1 MKKDVDYYMG
11 LPYTIEVTPLLEK
24 EGGGFHACVPLLGRF
39 AICADGKTH
48 QEAIDNLLDFMRRRI
63 KVYLEEG
70 TEIKEPLSLMQRD
83 EQIFKEVREKI
94 VQKKGRPKPGNLP
107 DKLLSFKDFIT
118 LELGPE
124 KAEEILAECRNLFKN
139 WEL

>member
-48 QEAIDNLLDFMRRRI
+48 QEAIDNLLDFI
-63 KVYLEEG
+63 N
-70 TEIKEPLSLMQRD
+70 
-83 EQIFKEVREKI
+83 IFFWLKH
-94 VQKKGRPKPGNLP
+94 KPDLTPN
-107 DKLLSFKDFIT
+107 
-118 LELGPE
+118 
-124 KAEEILAECRNLFKN
+124 
-139 WEL
+139 